1 MVKDLLPGLV
11 YSNQVSS
18 LLNQGARSGLSADY
32 ILDIRPI
39 CRLPDDPRLDQL
51 IILDKLLLY
60 NRGESGSQSNSL
72 GPNLPDIPVQLY
84 YTRTVVASSNR
95 EITLINYNSI

>member
-18 LLNQGARSGLSADY
+18 LLNQGARSGLSADH

-39 CRLPDDPRLDQL
+39 RRLPDDPRLD
-51 IILDKLLLY
+51 
-60 NRGESGSQSNSL
+60 
-72 GPNLPDIPVQLY
+72 
-84 YTRTVVASSNR
+84 
-95 EITLINYNSI
+95 

>member
-32 ILDIRPI
+32 ILDIRLVHQ
-39 CRLPDDPRLDQL
+39 LPDDLRLD
-51 IILDKLLLY
+51 
-60 NRGESGSQSNSL
+60 
-72 GPNLPDIPVQLY
+72 
-84 YTRTVVASSNR
+84 
-95 EITLINYNSI
+95 